1 MSNTSPEPVMLPGL
15 AADEARAVVLDVLGG
30 IAPGP
35 ALDAL
40 GPHDDLRDTLGMDSL
55 DFLAL
60 VTRVVERSGRRI
72 EEDDYPELAR
82 DPRWNYEDGVLAGM
96 LAAQMALRAELRR
109 RG

>member
-1 MSNTSPEPVMLPGL
+1 MSNTRPEPVMLPGL
-15 AADEARAVVLDVLGG
+15 PADDARALVLDVLGG

-60 VTRVVERSGRRI
+60 VTQVVKRSGRRI
-72 EEDDYPELAR
+72 EEDDYPELADLHGWVR
-82 DPRWNYEDGVLAGM
+82 LLTGPLPAADTPEDADGG
-96 LAAQMALRAELRR
+96 
-109 RG
+109 